1 MGIGSD
7 YPYKL
12 LVDKGIVMFSFKHTR
27 NSFECLLNMVV
38 LEVFNIHKTYTGHT
52 LDLHRK
58 AFGIQKV
65 FRVLRALPVQYTS
78 RVQSASTDSDK
89 ACFRHN
95 GSMPLEGLEHNSGS
109 SGACL
114 WKVWS
119 MPLEG
124 LEHVSGRPGALLL
137 VARSIALGSWE
148 HCSWNTKACL
158 SGVRKHV
165 F

>member
-12 LVDKGIVMFSFKHTR
+12 LADKGIVMFSFKHTR

-38 LEVFNIHKTYTGHT
+38 LEVFNIHKTYTVHT

-58 AFGIQKV
+58 AFGVQKV

-78 RVQSASTDSDK
+78 RVQSARYIRRQKHASDTT
-89 ACFRHN
+89 
-95 GSMPLEGLEHNSGS
+95 
-109 SGACL
+109 GACL
-114 WKVWS
+114 WSVWS
-119 MPLEG
+119 IALDV
-124 LEHVSGRPGALLL
+124 LEHCSGSNGALLL
-137 VARSIALGSWE
+137 EAGSIAIGGWE

>member
-38 LEVFNIHKTYTGHT
+38 LEVFNIHKTYTCHT

-58 AFGIQKV
+58 AFGVQKV

-78 RVQSASTDSDK
+78 RVQSARYIRRQKHASDTT
-89 ACFRHN
+89 
-95 GSMPLEGLEHNSGS
+95 
-109 SGACL
+109 GACL

-119 MPLEG
+119 TTLEG
-124 LEHVSGRPGALLL
+124 LELCSWRLGALLL
-137 VARSIALGSWE
+137 EAGSIAIGSWG

-158 SGVRKHV
+158 LGVRKYV